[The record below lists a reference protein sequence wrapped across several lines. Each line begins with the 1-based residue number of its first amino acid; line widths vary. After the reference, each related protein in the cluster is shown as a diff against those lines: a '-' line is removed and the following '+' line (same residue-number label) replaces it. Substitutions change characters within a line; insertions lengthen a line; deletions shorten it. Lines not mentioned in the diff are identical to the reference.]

1 MERYLPEFMRIG
13 IGKMIIVNANYTQ
26 HHTVT
31 TSSAAEPG
39 RGWTQSTLVVQQKQ
53 PAVVDIA

>member
-1 MERYLPEFMRIG
+1 MERYLPEFMR

-53 PAVVDIA
+53 RTVVDIA